1 MKKLKQIDES
11 KGNRVLSSDPMGL
24 LPGDALVTKGEI
36 SDLNCLSCNQNI
48 SPNKVD
54 KMVEN
59 DQNRKSFGAS
69 PGIGIGLGSGNN
81 TARLFPKRNTN
92 IKMAHISNIMEESIY
107 TKREKSNK
115 IFENNENLQ
124 NLIGS
129 KGLN

>member
-1 MKKLKQIDES
+1 M
-11 KGNRVLSSDPMGL
+11 
-24 LPGDALVTKGEI
+24 
-36 SDLNCLSCNQNI
+36 
-48 SPNKVD
+48 D
-54 KMVEN
+54 KIIEN

-69 PGIGIGLGSGNN
+69 PGIGIGLGIGNN

-129 KGLN
+129 KGLNPTMTNMKNKLVGGEKRSTSEVKNMS

>member
-1 MKKLKQIDES
+1 
-11 KGNRVLSSDPMGL
+11 
-24 LPGDALVTKGEI
+24 
-36 SDLNCLSCNQNI
+36 
-48 SPNKVD
+48 
-54 KMVEN
+54 MVEN
-59 DQNRKSFGAS
+59 DQNRKTFGAS

-124 NLIGS
+124 NLIGA
-129 KGLN
+129 KGLGGNNQLNSTMGDIHSKTKSTISGNE

>member
-1 MKKLKQIDES
+1 
-11 KGNRVLSSDPMGL
+11 
-24 LPGDALVTKGEI
+24 
-36 SDLNCLSCNQNI
+36 
-48 SPNKVD
+48 
-54 KMVEN
+54 MVEN

-124 NLIGS
+124 NLIGA
-129 KGLN
+129 KGLNSTMVEASHNNKLAGDKRSEIKNMS